1 MNEMTSLAYLV
12 LLPVATAYCVSP
24 RWAVPHGGYVRAQT
38 THRSAVAPIL
48 QEQEEATTDLQTGA
62 EQLERFFFDR
72 AEVYVR
78 SGAGGD
84 GAIGFVG
91 RRPAGGSGGAGGNV
105 YVECTEDY
113 NTLGHLGGRGSFH
126 AGRGSDADARQ
137 SGRDGKDAVIRVPP
151 NCLVIAR
158 DSNMTLGKLVS
169 PGERL
174 LVAQGGIGGVG
185 NGELWQ
191 RTKSG
196 NGKAREPP
204 GGTERMWLTLSMTL
218 VADVGLVG
226 VPNAG
231 KSTLLRAVTRARPK
245 VADYPFT
252 TLIPNL
258 GVCDMAKFEL
268 RGQPMVWLD
277 IPGLIEGAAAGRGL
291 GHAFLRHTERC
302 RLLVHLID
310 GENDDPVGELSTIDR
325 ELASYSPKLA
335 ATPQVVLLTKAD
347 LPHVADEVEERLA
360 ALKGAVGHGRVL
372 SISSHD
378 GQNLAMLLQRTRKL
392 LDQMRDREVASQA
405 RTRPTAGAD
414 GSG

>member
-1 MNEMTSLAYLV
+1 
-12 LLPVATAYCVSP
+12 
-24 RWAVPHGGYVRAQT
+24 
-38 THRSAVAPIL
+38 
-48 QEQEEATTDLQTGA
+48 
-62 EQLERFFFDR
+62 
-72 AEVYVR
+72 
-78 SGAGGD
+78 
-84 GAIGFVG
+84 
-91 RRPAGGSGGAGGNV
+91 
-105 YVECTEDY
+105 
-113 NTLGHLGGRGSFH
+113 
-126 AGRGSDADARQ
+126 
-137 SGRDGKDAVIRVPP
+137 
-151 NCLVIAR
+151 
-158 DSNMTLGKLVS
+158 
-169 PGERL
+169 
-174 LVAQGGIGGVG
+174 
-185 NGELWQ
+185 
-191 RTKSG
+191 
-196 NGKAREPP
+196 
-204 GGTERMWLTLSMTL
+204 
-218 VADVGLVG
+218 
-226 VPNAG
+226 
-231 KSTLLRAVTRARPK
+231 
-245 VADYPFT
+245 
-252 TLIPNL
+252 
-258 GVCDMAKFEL
+258 MAKFEL